1 MEWKESLLQLV
12 GVMGGGMIGVD
23 PYAENSWSGSSKYFF
38 RALGKE
44 GLLRRAFGVDLHK
57 ATRLLLCLRY
67 PSRDPVLWRQRH
79 YLDTLYYSALA
90 RKIVRGLKPEE
101 EDCAILQIGG
111 IYDLRRYLG
120 SGRRIISY
128 HDGNLAVASRSPY
141 FPAGLR
147 GSRQLQRALAHEA
160 HVARGIDLIM
170 TMSGYLRQS
179 FIDDYGVEPRRVIV
193 VGAGINLDY
202 LPAYDPDKRYDRRKI
217 LFIGADFRRKGGE
230 VLLKAFRR
238 VRDAH
243 PESELIVIGPGNAD
257 VPAEPGVR
265 VFGFVSRSTPEQ
277 QVAFARLLEEVSVFA
292 LPSLYEPFG
301 IAPLEAMAHQIPAVL
316 SDAWAFPEMVTPGVH
331 GELVKV
337 GDHVDLA
344 DKLSALLADPA
355 RLQAMGAEARK
366 MVLEKYTWNSVAA
379 KIRAILGD
387 VDAG

>member
-1 MEWKESLLQLV
+1 MQLV
-12 GVMGGGMIGVD
+12 GVMGGGMIGAD
-23 PYAENSWSGSSKYFF
+23 PYAETSWSGSSKYFF
-38 RALGKE
+38 RALGKN

-57 ATRLLLCLRY
+57 LTRLLLCLRY
-67 PSRDPVLWRQRH
+67 PSRDPSLWRQRH

-90 RKIVRGLKPEE
+90 RKMARGLRPD
-101 EDCAILQIGG
+101 EDNCTVLQIGG
-111 IYDLRRYLG
+111 VYDLRRHLG
-120 SGRRIISY
+120 PGRRIISY

-141 FPAGLR
+141 FPAELR
-147 GSRQLQRALAHEA
+147 GSRWLQQALAYEA

-179 FIDDYGVEPRRVIV
+179 FIDDYGVDRARVVV

-202 LPAYDPDKRYDRRKI
+202 VPDYDPNKRYDCKKV
-217 LFIGADFRRKGGE
+217 LFIGADFRRKGGD

-243 PESELIVIGPGNAD
+243 PESELIVIGPRSAD
-257 VPAEPGVR
+257 VPTEPGVR
-265 VFGFVSRSTPEQ
+265 VLGFVSRSTPEKR
-277 QVAFARLLEEVSVFA
+277 VAFARLLEDVSVFV

-337 GDHVDLA
+337 GDHMDLA
-344 DKLSALLADPA
+344 DKLSVLLANPA
-355 RLQAMGAEARK
+355 RLQAMGTEARR
-366 MVLEKYTWNSVAA
+366 MVLEKYTWDAVAA
-379 KIRAILGD
+379 KIRTILGKA
-387 VDAG
+387 DAG